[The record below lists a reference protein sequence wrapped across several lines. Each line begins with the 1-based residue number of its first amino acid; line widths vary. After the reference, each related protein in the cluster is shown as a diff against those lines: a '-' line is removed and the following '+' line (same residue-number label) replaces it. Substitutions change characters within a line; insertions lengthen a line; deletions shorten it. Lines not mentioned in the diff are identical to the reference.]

1 MTGCRRGNILLLICV
16 QEAAVLPR
24 IEHILEKVKSYNPT
38 SNEMLL
44 RKAYLFSA
52 LAHEG
57 VMRKDGRPYLSHPMA
72 VADILADLK
81 MDDVGIVAGFL
92 HDVVEDNH
100 TVNIDNIA
108 DRFGPDVAR
117 IVAAVTKIEIL
128 DQQITKEE
136 ASYEN
141 IRKLIIAMVEDIRVI
156 FVKLADRL
164 HNLRTM
170 DSMPRESAR
179 KKAREGLEIFA
190 PIANRLGIGKIKN
203 ELEDLG
209 FKYAYPED
217 YEMIR
222 NAIQEKRVYSAGF
235 LEETRS
241 QLTELLESND
251 IRGEVTGRVKHLY
264 SIYSKIVRQGIN
276 ISEVYDYMAFRIL
289 VPELKDCYSALGYIH
304 SRWNLVPGRFKDFIS
319 DPKEN
324 GYKSLHTS
332 VIGLNGQPFEIQIR
346 TFGMHSQAEH
356 GIAAHWKYKEGRFVE
371 EQDDNISRFRKEIQD
386 SSKSS
391 GAEFLTNLHI
401 DLYPKDIYII
411 TPKGKV
417 VHLARGATPLDFAY
431 AIHTD
436 VGNQCVGAKVNG
448 KLVPLKTE
456 LKSGDRVEVIT
467 NPQAHPS
474 RDWLEIATSTRAKGK
489 IKGWLAQNEKNLAI
503 ERGRDSFEK
512 ELRRL
517 KQGLRE
523 LTESGALEE
532 GLKKSAVPDL
542 DGLFAEIGYGKIDPR
557 VFLKRI
563 LGGEDEAEKAKHT
576 GRKASDAPP
585 VTFGGDSDFLMNLAK
600 CCNPVEGD
608 AIKGYIAKGKGL
620 VVHRSGC
627 SNLRRLMELHP
638 ERSCE
643 VSWEG
648 RGGTNIF
655 EIPLSIVVFNR
666 RGSLASVTKTVSD
679 AGADIISCDA
689 KSLEKQGAGEKG
701 MIRIKVLVKD
711 KNHLNKLLSMLSD
724 IDGVASI
731 SRNAP

>member
-1 MTGCRRGNILLLICV
+1 MLICL

-100 TVNIDNIA
+100 TVNIENIG
-108 DRFGPDVAR
+108 DRFGPEVAH
-117 IVAAVTKIEIL
+117 IVAAVTKIERDVPL
-128 DQQITKEE
+128 DQQMSKEE
-136 ASYEN
+136 AGYEN

-170 DSMPRESAR
+170 EGMPRESAR
-179 KKAREGLEIFA
+179 KKAKEGLEIFA
-190 PIANRLGIGKIKN
+190 PIANRLGIGKIRA

-222 NAIQEKRVYSAGF
+222 AAIQEKRVYSAGF
-235 LEETRS
+235 LEDTRN
-241 QLTELLESND
+241 QLTDLLGKND
-251 IRGEVTGRVKHLY
+251 ISCEVQGRVKHLY
-264 SIYSKIVRQGIN
+264 SIYRKIVRQGIN
-276 ISEVYDYMAFRIL
+276 INEVYDYMAFRIL
-289 VPELKDCYSALGYIH
+289 VPELRDCYSALGYIH

-332 VIGLNGQPFEIQIR
+332 VIGPNGQPFEIQIR
-346 TFGMHSQAEH
+346 TYEMHSQAEH

-371 EQDDNISRFRKEIQD
+371 EDDANISRFRKEIQD

-391 GAEFLTNLHI
+391 GAEFLNNLHI

-436 VGNQCVGAKVNG
+436 IGNQCVGAKVNG

-456 LKSGDRVEVIT
+456 LRSGDRVEVMT
-467 NPQAHPS
+467 SPQAHPS
-474 RDWLEIATSTRAKGK
+474 RDWLEVAKSTRAKSK
-489 IKGWLAQNEKNLAI
+489 IKGWLAQNEKSLAM

-517 KQGLRE
+517 KQSLRE
-523 LTESGALEE
+523 ITESGALEE

-542 DGLFAEIGYGKIDPR
+542 DNLYAEIGYGKIDPR

-563 LGGEDEAEKAKHT
+563 LGGEEEEEKSKHL
-576 GRKASDAPP
+576 GRRASGSPP
-585 VTFGGDSDFLMNLAK
+585 ISFGGDSDFLMNLAK
-600 CCNPVEGD
+600 CCNPLEGD
-608 AIKGYIAKGKGL
+608 EIRGYIAKGKGL
-620 VVHRSGC
+620 VVHRNSC
-627 SNLRRLMELHP
+627 SNLRRLTEIHP
-638 ERSCE
+638 ERVCE

-655 EIPLSIVVFNR
+655 EIPLSIVVHNR
-666 RGSLASVTKTVSD
+666 RGMLAGVTKTVSD
-679 AGADIISCDA
+679 AGADILSCDA
-689 KSLEKQGAGEKG
+689 KSLEKQGVGEKG

-711 KNHLNKLLSMLSD
+711 KSHLNKLLSMLSD
-724 IDGVASI
+724 LDGVASI

>member
-1 MTGCRRGNILLLICV
+1 LICV

-57 VMRKDGRPYLSHPMA
+57 VMRKDGRPYLSHPMS

-100 TVNIDNIA
+100 TVTIENIG
-108 DRFGPDVAR
+108 DRFGPEVAH
-117 IVAAVTKIEIL
+117 IVAAVTKIERDVPL
-128 DQQITKEE
+128 DQQMSKEE
-136 ASYEN
+136 AGYEN

-170 DSMPRESAR
+170 EGMPRESAR
-179 KKAREGLEIFA
+179 KKAKEGLEIFA
-190 PIANRLGIGKIKN
+190 PIANRLGIGKIKA

-209 FKYAYPED
+209 FRYAYPED

-222 NAIQEKRVYSAGF
+222 SAIQEKRIYSGGF
-235 LEETRS
+235 LEETRT
-241 QLTELLESND
+241 QLTDLLGKNG
-251 IRGEVTGRVKHLY
+251 IRCEVQGRVKHLY
-264 SIYSKIVRQGIN
+264 SIYRKILRQGIN
-276 ISEVYDYMAFRIL
+276 INEVYDYMAFRIL
-289 VPELKDCYSALGYIH
+289 VPELRDCYSALGYIH

-332 VIGLNGQPFEIQIR
+332 VIGPSGQPFEIQIR
-346 TFGMHSQAEH
+346 TFEMHSQAEN

-371 EQDDNISRFRKEIQD
+371 EDDDNISTFRKEIED

-391 GAEFLTNLHI
+391 GAEFLNNLHI

-436 VGNQCVGAKVNG
+436 IGNQCVGAKVNG

-456 LKSGDRVEVIT
+456 LKSGDRVEVMT

-474 RDWLEIATSTRAKGK
+474 RDWLEVAKSTRAKSK
-489 IKGWLAQNEKNLAI
+489 IKGWLAQNEKSLAI
-503 ERGRDSFEK
+503 ERGRESFEK

-517 KQGLRE
+517 KKNLRE
-523 LTESGALEE
+523 LSENGALEE

-542 DGLFAEIGYGKIDPR
+542 DSLFAEIGYGKIDPR

-563 LGGEDEAEKAKHT
+563 LGGEEEEERSRHP
-576 GRKASDAPP
+576 GRRASDSPP
-585 VTFGGDSDFLMNLAK
+585 ISFGGDSDFLMNLAR

-608 AIKGYIAKGKGL
+608 EIRGYIAKGKGL
-620 VVHRSGC
+620 VVHRNSC
-627 SNLRRLMELHP
+627 SNLRRLAEIHP
-638 ERSCE
+638 ERVCE
-643 VSWEG
+643 VNWEG

-655 EIPLSIVVFNR
+655 EIPLSIVVHNR
-666 RGSLASVTKTVSD
+666 RGVLAGVTKTVSD
-679 AGADIISCDA
+679 AGADIMSCDA
-689 KSLEKQGAGEKG
+689 KSLEKQGVGEKG

-711 KNHLNKLLSMLSD
+711 KGHLKRLLSMLSD
-724 IDGVASI
+724 LDGVASI

>member
-1 MTGCRRGNILLLICV
+1 LICFK
-16 QEAAVLPR
+16 EAAVLPR

-38 SNEMLL
+38 SNEMFL

-92 HDVVEDNH
+92 HDVVEDNYS
-100 TVNIDNIA
+100 VNIDNIR
-108 DRFGPDVAR
+108 DRFGPEVGN
-117 IVAAVTKIEIL
+117 IVAAVTRIERDVPL
-128 DQQITKEE
+128 DGQMSKEE
-136 ASYEN
+136 AGYEN
-141 IRKLIIAMVEDIRVI
+141 IRKLIIAMVGDIRVI

-170 DSMPRESAR
+170 ESMSRESAR
-179 KKAREGLEIFA
+179 KKAKEGLEIFA
-190 PIANRLGIGKIKN
+190 PIANRLGIGKIRN

-222 NAIQEKRVYSAGF
+222 AAIQEKRQYSAGF
-235 LEETRS
+235 LEETRA
-241 QLTELLESND
+241 QLTDLLGKND
-251 IRGEVTGRVKHLY
+251 IRCEVQGRVKHLY
-264 SIYSKIVRQGIN
+264 SIYKKILRQGIN
-276 ISEVYDYMAFRIL
+276 ISEIYDYMAFRIL
-289 VPELKDCYSALGYIH
+289 VPELRDCYSALGYIH

-332 VIGLNGQPFEIQIR
+332 VIGPAGQPFEIQIR
-346 TFGMHSQAEH
+346 TFEMHEQAEH

-371 EQDDNISRFRKEIQD
+371 EEDANISRFRKEIAA

-401 DLYPKDIYII
+401 DLYPKDVYII

-417 VHLARGATPLDFAY
+417 IHLARGATPLDFAY

-436 VGNQCVGAKVNG
+436 IGNQCSGAKVNG

-456 LKSGDRVEVIT
+456 LKSGDRVEVLT
-467 NPQAHPS
+467 SPQAHPS
-474 RDWLEIATSTRAKGK
+474 RDWLDIVTSTRAKGK
-489 IKGWLAQNEKNLAI
+489 IKGWLTQNEKNLAI
-503 ERGRDSFEK
+503 ERGRESFER

-517 KQGLRE
+517 KKSLRDIS
-523 LTESGALEE
+523 ESGELEE
-532 GLKKSAVPDL
+532 GLKKSALSDL
-542 DGLFAEIGYGKIDPR
+542 DGLYAEIGYGKTDAR

-563 LGGEDEAEKAKHT
+563 LGAEEEADKARSGT
-576 GRKASDAPP
+576 RRASDEPP
-585 VTFGGDSDFLMNLAK
+585 ISFGGDSDFLMNLAK

-608 AIKGYIAKGKGL
+608 SIKGYIAKGKGL
-620 VVHRSGC
+620 VVHRASC
-627 SNLRRLMELHP
+627 SNLRRLAELHP
-638 ERSCE
+638 GRVCE

-655 EIPLSIVVFNR
+655 EITLSIVVLNR
-666 RGSLASVTKTVSD
+666 RGTLAGVTATVSD
-679 AGADIISCDA
+679 AGADILSCDA
-689 KSLEKQGAGEKG
+689 KSLDKQGEGERGIIK
-701 MIRIKVLVKD
+701 MKVLVKD
-711 KNHLNKLLSMLSD
+711 KSHLNRILSLLSDL
-724 IDGVASI
+724 DGVASI
-731 SRNAP
+731 SRNAS

>member
-1 MTGCRRGNILLLICV
+1 M

-100 TVNIDNIA
+100 TVNIENIG
-108 DRFGPDVAR
+108 DRFGPEVAH
-117 IVAAVTKIEIL
+117 IVAAVTKIERDVPL
-128 DQQITKEE
+128 DQQMSKEE
-136 ASYEN
+136 AGYEN

-170 DSMPRESAR
+170 EGMPRESAR
-179 KKAREGLEIFA
+179 KKAKEGLEIFA
-190 PIANRLGIGKIKN
+190 PIANRLGIGKIRA

-222 NAIQEKRVYSAGF
+222 AAIQEKRVYSAGF
-235 LEETRS
+235 LEDTRN
-241 QLTELLESND
+241 QLTDLLGKND
-251 IRGEVTGRVKHLY
+251 ISCEVQGRVKHLY
-264 SIYSKIVRQGIN
+264 SIFRKIVRQGIN
-276 ISEVYDYMAFRIL
+276 INEVYDYMAFRIL
-289 VPELKDCYSALGYIH
+289 VPELRDCYSALGYIH

-332 VIGLNGQPFEIQIR
+332 VIGPNGQPFEIQIR
-346 TFGMHSQAEH
+346 TYEMHSQAEH

-371 EQDDNISRFRKEIQD
+371 EDDANISRFRKEIQD

-391 GAEFLTNLHI
+391 GAEFLNNLHI

-436 VGNQCVGAKVNG
+436 IGNQCVGAKVNG

-456 LKSGDRVEVIT
+456 LRSGDRVEVMT
-467 NPQAHPS
+467 SPQAHPS
-474 RDWLEIATSTRAKGK
+474 RDWLEVAKSTRAKSK
-489 IKGWLAQNEKNLAI
+489 IKGWLAQNEKSLAI

-517 KQGLRE
+517 KQSLRE
-523 LTESGALEE
+523 ITESGALEE

-542 DGLFAEIGYGKIDPR
+542 DNLYAEIGYGKIDPR

-563 LGGEDEAEKAKHT
+563 LGGEEEEEKSKHP
-576 GRKASDAPP
+576 GRRASDSPP
-585 VTFGGDSDFLMNLAK
+585 ISFGGDSDFLMNLAK

-608 AIKGYIAKGKGL
+608 EIRGYIAKGKGL
-620 VVHRSGC
+620 VVHRNSC
-627 SNLRRLMELHP
+627 SNLRRLTEIHP
-638 ERSCE
+638 ERVCE

-655 EIPLSIVVFNR
+655 EIPLSIVVHNR
-666 RGSLASVTKTVSD
+666 RGVLAGVTKTVSD
-679 AGADIISCDA
+679 AGADILSCDA
-689 KSLEKQGAGEKG
+689 KSLEKQGVGEKG

-711 KNHLNKLLSMLSD
+711 KAHLNRLLSMLSD
-724 IDGVASI
+724 LDGVASI